1 MLAEPLAGLFA
12 MQASDL
18 VVTDPTGVVQ
28 VLGTDY
34 EVTGNLRNG
43 TASIRTL
50 RPYTAGV
57 QLTATRKTARVQ
69 NAQLSPTVPLPA
81 RKIEDELD
89 RRALIEHEQD
99 ALANDTAAR
108 SYRVP
113 AGEVAGAF
121 PAQAARAGGKFWG
134 WDALGLDV
142 VPLSGTGADAALRAD
157 IAAGTGAGL
166 MGWVHSVA
174 GAVVRTLRDRLRD
187 TMHLTDFGASALAAD
202 NSAAIQAALAWVLGG
217 DCRRL
222 IVPHGAF
229 NCTAS
234 VLVQVA
240 IAPRHAVIEG
250 SGARIVYP
258 AGGSVGTT
266 IEVLAGG
273 SIRGLT
279 IRDLEFQGGRDQLT
293 IKAATLSTTFVYALK
308 IDGVK
313 HYSFLGNGVTLSGN
327 VFEYELCNF
336 DVSSLSLS
344 VFNAITGAVTVGTD
358 PSLLVVSTSAANTIA
373 VGDTVGGIPGARIVS
388 QVSGTPGG
396 VGSYRIDRTLAADVA
411 AQAMI
416 TCPVGYGI
424 HILNGPST
432 GVSSS
437 VLVKGGSTRGGV
449 HGLCHE
455 GPANEINIEDG
466 TYLQAGREGVIST
479 GSQGSVFKKLHV
491 ENNWVSAG
499 SVAAGRAGLRVDGV
513 ATLIGIRGECNGVTG
528 FQKYVVQCTPTAGG
542 ITIIGGQKA
551 LGLGASG
558 KFGRYS
564 KPASGEL
571 ILIGA
576 APNDYDVISGAIA
589 VTSVG
594 NVISPVQQGYV
605 ENFIAYAAAVT
616 PDLSLGGGVR
626 VGALTGNITINNPT
640 NRFLTPAGTSYQ
652 TQLEITLQQ
661 DATGARTVTW
671 GSDFATGMTA
681 IDAGASKYSTWVF
694 RWIAGKWRQISFAS
708 TT

>member
-1 MLAEPLAGLFA
+1 VAVETTVTRANFTGTGASATYAPGFYVNSSDQVKVYVNNVLKTIGDDYTVNNVGVSTGCTVVANFPLESAVYIERQTPITQLVDTQNNETILEDVLDAEFDKLTMIAQELNGKADRAILLPKGENGYILPSPAVR
-12 MQASDL
+12 ASKA
-18 VVTDPTGVVQ
+18 VG
-28 VLGTDY
+28 
-34 EVTGNLRNG
+34 
-43 TASIRTL
+43 
-50 RPYTAGV
+50 
-57 QLTATRKTARVQ
+57 
-69 NAQLSPTVPLPA
+69 
-81 RKIEDELD
+81 
-89 RRALIEHEQD
+89 
-99 ALANDTAAR
+99 
-108 SYRVP
+108 
-113 AGEVAGAF
+113 F
-121 PAQAARAGGKFWG
+121 
-134 WDALGLDV
+134 DALGGVSLLALAGSYIADV
-142 VPLSGTGADAALRAD
+142 AL
-157 IAAGTGAGL
+157 L
-166 MGWVHSVA
+166 LFSQSVA
-174 GAVVRTLRDRLRD
+174 GAVVRTLKSRLSD
-187 TMHLTDFGASALAAD
+187 TMHLTDFGATTAASD
-202 NSAAIQAALAWVLGG
+202 NSAAITAALTWLFGG

-222 IVPHGAF
+222 IIPHGDYA
-229 NCTAS
+229 CTNS
-234 VLVQVA
+234 ILVQTA
-240 IAPRHAVIEG
+240 IATRHSVIEG
-250 SGARIVYP
+250 SGARIRFP
-258 AGGSVGTT
+258 ASGTVGMT

-273 SIRGLT
+273 TIRGLT

-293 IKAATLSTTFVYALK
+293 IKAATLATTFVYALK

-313 HYSFLGNGVTLSGN
+313 HYSFLGNGLTLSGN
-327 VFEYELCNF
+327 VLEYELCNF
-336 DVSSLSLS
+336 DCSSLTLS

-358 PSLLVVSTSAANTIA
+358 PSLLVVSASAANTIT

-388 QVSGTPGG
+388 QLSGTPGG
-396 VGSYRIDRTLAADVA
+396 VGNYRIDRTLAADVA

-594 NVISPVQQGYV
+594 NVVSPVQQGYV

-616 PDLSLGGGVR
+616 PDLSLGAGVR

-640 NRFLTPAGTSYQ
+640 NRFLTPAGTSYM
-652 TQLEITLQQ
+652 TELVITLQQ
-661 DATGARTVTW
+661 DATGGRTVTW
-671 GSDFATGMTA
+671 GSDFATGMPA
-681 IDAGASKYSTWVF
+681 IDATASKYSIWTF
-694 RWIAGKWRQISFAS
+694 RWINGKWRQVAFAA
-708 TT
+708 TA